1 MNWTKPGEMTQKI
14 VIKYITGYAQDGNGD
29 NVPTYDPLFSPWAK
43 IEISSGGEFWSAQKV
58 NAKWNGIFKLWYYA
72 GIDTTMKVFYG
83 TREFDILTVIN
94 PQEANRETWLECEE
108 VI

>member
-1 MNWTKPGEMTQKI
+1 MTWTKPGEMTQKI
-14 VIKYITGYAQDGNGD
+14 IIKHITGYTQVNGD
-29 NVPTYDPLFSPWAK
+29 NIPIYEPLFSPWSK
-43 IEISSGGEFWSAQKV
+43 IEINSGGEFWASQKT
-58 NAKWNGIFKLWYYA
+58 NAKWNGLFKFWHYIGL
-72 GIDTTMKVFYG
+72 DTTMKVFYG